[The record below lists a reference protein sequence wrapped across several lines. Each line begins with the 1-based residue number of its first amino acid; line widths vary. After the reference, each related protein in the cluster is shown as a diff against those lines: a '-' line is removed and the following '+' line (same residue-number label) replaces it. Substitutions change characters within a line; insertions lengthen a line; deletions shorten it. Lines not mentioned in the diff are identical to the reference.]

1 MRILQISAAY
11 KPAYVYGGPTMS
23 VSGLCEQLVKS
34 GCYIDVYTTTA
45 NGLHELDVIPNHT
58 LTVDGVNVTYFKRI
72 TKDHSHFSPALLKA
86 VWKTAK
92 TYDVMHIH
100 AWWNLVSVI
109 ACFIAI
115 WHKVPV
121 LVSARGTLSPYSFQN
136 KNRMIKLLIHNL
148 ISKPLLKKCHFHT
161 TSKREHEAINKVIKS
176 KSITSIFNFVK
187 QPISHRSPV
196 NNSSSI
202 FKLLFLSRIEEKKG
216 LNILIS
222 ALSQVKVQF
231 HLTIAGSGDQD
242 YITRLKSLAIN
253 KNISESITWTG
264 FVNENKF
271 EILQQH
277 DLFVL
282 PSYDE
287 NFGNVVIESLAVG
300 TPVLISDQVGL
311 ADYVVKNQ
319 LGWLCQTN
327 SRSVAENIEKIAGQQ
342 AELDRIRHQAPDL
355 ICSDFNENRLTVKYI
370 DLYNTI
376 AALN

>member
-1 MRILQISAAY
+1 
-11 KPAYVYGGPTMS
+11 MS
-23 VSGLCEQLVKS
+23 VAQLCEQLVRD
-34 GCYIDVYTTTA
+34 GCDIAVYTTTA
-45 NGLHELDVIPNHT
+45 NGPRELEVIPNQT
-58 LTVDGVNVTYFKRI
+58 LAIDAVSVTYFKRI

-92 TYDVMHIH
+92 TYDVVHVH

-121 LVSARGTLSPYSFQN
+121 LVSARGTLSPYSFQH
-136 KNRMIKLLIHNL
+136 KNRTIKRLIHHL
-148 ISKPLLKKCHFHT
+148 INKPLLKKCHFHA

-187 QPISHRSPV
+187 HPVSYRSLE
-196 NNSSSI
+196 NNPSST
-202 FKLLFLSRIEEKKG
+202 FRLLFLSRIEEKKG
-216 LNILIS
+216 LDILIS
-222 ALSQVKVQF
+222 ALSQVKVPF

-242 YITRLKSLAIN
+242 YIKHLKSMAMS
-253 KNISESITWTG
+253 KNIAERITWTG

-277 DLFVL
+277 DLLVL

-311 ADYVVKNQ
+311 ADYVIKNQ

-327 SRSVAENIEKIAGQQ
+327 SRSVAENIEKIAGQE
-342 AELDRIRHQAPDL
+342 AELDRIRRQAPDL
-355 ICSDFNENRLTVKYI
+355 IGNDFNENRLVKKYI

-376 AALN
+376 L